1 MRVRRGVIRCEHLH
15 RYYRADSL
23 GHRLKKLGGFAATLK
38 ICDDDDAV
46 GPRSTGS
53 RRTRKEVC
61 ARCKTDHLVELVVG
75 VRDRP
80 GAGGNVYAA
89 RSPRRV
95 AIRQRAPCDA
105 SREYSRSYGAC
116 WKSCGPAGLRR
127 KRSPCTGIGKG

>member
-53 RRTRKEVC
+53 RCTREEVC
-61 ARCKTDHLVELVVG
+61 AGCKADHVVEPVDG
-75 VRDRP
+75 VRDVLRDRT
-80 GAGGNVYAA
+80 GDGRDVYAA
-89 RSPRRV
+89 RSARHA
-95 AIRQRAPCDA
+95 AIGQRTPGYA
-105 SREYSRSYGAC
+105 SHEHSRSCGTQRF
-116 WKSCGPAGLRR
+116 SCKPSAGSR
-127 KRSPCTGIGKG
+127 PIGED